1 MKITKNNARD
11 MQLRSAAKR
20 KENNERKAIIRDWLY
35 SELSKPASSGG
46 GGDTLGLY
54 FVKKA
59 LQGIVATVTLEDIER
74 MQRILGESSLNIKL
88 EETDPAA
95 NLSSLIKKS
104 RANS

>member
-1 MKITKNNARD
+1 MPITKKNARE
-11 MQLRSAAKR
+11 MQLKSAAKR

-35 SELSKPASSGG
+35 SELSKPESSGS
-46 GGDTLGLY
+46 GDALGLY

-74 MQRILGESSLNIKL
+74 MQRILGESYLNLKL

-95 NLSSLIKKS
+95 NLAELIKES

>member
-1 MKITKNNARD
+1 

-35 SELSKPASSGG
+35 SELSKPASAG

>member
-1 MKITKNNARD
+1 MKITKDNARE
-11 MQLRSAAKR
+11 MQLKSAEKR

-35 SELSKPASSGG
+35 SELSKPASSDS
-46 GGDTLGLY
+46 GDALGLY

-59 LQGIVATVTLEDIER
+59 LQGIVSTVTLEDIER
-74 MQRILGESSLNIKL
+74 MQKILGESSLNIKL

-95 NLSSLIKKS
+95 NLAALIKES